1 MANNR
6 NNLGRNNN
14 TGSRLF
20 TTGSFTTAIVVLF
33 FVFLGIFIYR
43 SYRDFQKQK
52 TDKLDA
58 RTTPPE
64 CPDYWEKVGPNK
76 CKNTLRVNGN
86 CNTSPENSTMDFDT
100 EIFKHPKLSN
110 KFKCRWARQC
120 KVSWSGIDSLC

>member
-6 NNLGRNNN
+6 NNN
-14 TGSRLF
+14 TSGTRLF
-20 TTGSFTTAIVVLF
+20 TTGSFTTAIIVLF
-33 FVFLGIFIYR
+33 IIFFGVFLYR
-43 SYRDFQKQK
+43 SYQDFQKQK
-52 TDKLDA
+52 TEKLDA
-58 RTTPPE
+58 RITPPE

-86 CNTSPENSTMDFDT
+86 CNTSLDNNIMDFDT